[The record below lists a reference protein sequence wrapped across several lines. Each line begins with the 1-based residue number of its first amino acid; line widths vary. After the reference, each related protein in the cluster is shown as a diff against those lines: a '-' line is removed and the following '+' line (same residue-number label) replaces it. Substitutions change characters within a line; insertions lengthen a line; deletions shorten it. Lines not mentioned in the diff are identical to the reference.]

1 MFLLDRL
8 NIVANLLEKIMSHN
22 RNIMFQQDATV
33 LRRAH
38 ETVKLLKTVTPDF
51 TPTNSQ
57 DLNTVTTEEWLV
69 KITYL
74 S

>member
-51 TPTNSQ
+51 TKQSG
-57 DLNTVTTEEWLV
+57 LEHSHYRGMV
-69 KITYL
+69 